1 MFWANTLEHIN
12 LSETLLYAQTAARTA
27 EKYRYVELALSNA
40 LFKSEQQD
48 KYSNEQ
54 IKKDC
59 SKWIE
64 AVKEANLWATHEEDL
79 SEIPGKQEIHPEL
92 RRHMLVLSGI
102 DEDQAQALSMEPS
115 RKRRRLM

>member
-1 MFWANTLEHIN
+1 MRWANTLENMN
-12 LSETLLYAQTAARTA
+12 LSETFLYAQTAARTA

-59 SKWIE
+59 
-64 AVKEANLWATHEEDL
+64 
-79 SEIPGKQEIHPEL
+79 
-92 RRHMLVLSGI
+92 
-102 DEDQAQALSMEPS
+102 
-115 RKRRRLM
+115 